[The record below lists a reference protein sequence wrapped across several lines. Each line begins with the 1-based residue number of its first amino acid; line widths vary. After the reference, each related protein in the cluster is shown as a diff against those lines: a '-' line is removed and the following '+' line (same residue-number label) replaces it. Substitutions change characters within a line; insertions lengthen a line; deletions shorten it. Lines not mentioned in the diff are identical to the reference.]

1 MAEPTPNGDE
11 HVERRIMVLG
21 FPGDRV
27 RVALSD
33 GLPLDIAERMLYGAL
48 KFLERELAVLRL
60 RQVLAEPRIEIPR
73 GSLLPPGPG
82 RG

>member
-1 MAEPTPNGDE
+1 MAEPVPNGDDR
-11 HVERRIMVLG
+11 VERRIMVLALS
-21 FPGDRV
+21 GDRV

-33 GLPLDIAERMLYGAL
+33 GLPLDIAEGMLYRAL
-48 KFLERELAVLRL
+48 KFMERELAALRL

-73 GSLLPPGPG
+73 GAGLPPGPG